1 MEKIQQS
8 KFYNHAARLTEN
20 MTLDAAY
27 IGETVPS
34 NIVMKAS
41 TLIIDSGKSLTIGEG
56 KKTIPDLYKVSD
68 RYT

>member
-34 NIVMKAS
+34 NIVMKSA

-56 KKTIPDLYKVSD
+56 KTLVPDVYNIFAINK
-68 RYT
+68 

>member
-34 NIVMKAS
+34 NIVMKEAI
-41 TLIIDSGKSLTIGEG
+41 LIIDSGLTLTIGEG
-56 KKTIPDLYKVSD
+56 KTLIPDVYNIFAINK
-68 RYT
+68 